1 MLEVT
6 KAGVAEFEFSL
17 AVSTHFYAAKGSR
30 TSVGTF
36 SEYSSENSAYCLL
49 TKSP

>member
-17 AVSTHFYAAKGSR
+17 AVSHFYAVKGSR
-30 TSVGTF
+30 TSFGTF
-36 SEYSSENSAYCLL
+36 SEYLSDNFAYCLL